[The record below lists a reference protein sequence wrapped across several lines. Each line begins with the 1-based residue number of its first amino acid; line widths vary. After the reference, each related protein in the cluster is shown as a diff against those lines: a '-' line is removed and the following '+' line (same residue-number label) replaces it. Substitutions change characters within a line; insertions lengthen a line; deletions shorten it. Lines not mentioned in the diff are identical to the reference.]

1 MKIRMEMA
9 KTDDDGRRSGLERR
23 LFSYAAHIPER
34 RVLTDR
40 RVVKDRRTSG
50 RHKVASIDIA

>member
-1 MKIRMEMA
+1 MKIRIEMV

-34 RVLTDR
+34 RALTDR
-40 RVVKDRRTSG
+40 RVAKDRRTSG